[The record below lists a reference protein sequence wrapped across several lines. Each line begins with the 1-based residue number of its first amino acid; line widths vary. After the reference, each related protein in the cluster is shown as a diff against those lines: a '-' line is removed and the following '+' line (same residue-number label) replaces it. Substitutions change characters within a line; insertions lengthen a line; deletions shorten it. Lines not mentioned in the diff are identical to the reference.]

1 MCPSRTSRFHFCITD
16 HSPEIV
22 PPPTMFLQVSA
33 PKLIAGSSTFEK
45 SVSSISN
52 PVTDSRSASQTWV
65 QILHVPRR
73 PCFPCWC
80 RGESNQSPLK
90 TVTHLSWWREAGC
103 PAQGDVLA
111 QRNSGVGG
119 TWREVQMSG
128 QMKTV
133 LFLLE
138 TFLSWEYLRSSHTV
152 SRTHLLAKSRD
163 TQQRSLEPMAS
174 SGTQERLLLAG
185 GGAPGLRG

>member
-1 MCPSRTSRFHFCITD
+1 MCPSRTSSFHFCITD

-52 PVTDSRSASQTWV
+52 RVTDRRSASQMWV
-65 QILHVPRR
+65 QLLHVPRR
-73 PCFPCWC
+73 LCFQFQW
-80 RGESNQSPLK
+80 RGGSKQSPLK

-111 QRNSGVGG
+111 QRNSDVGG
-119 TWREVQMSG
+119 TWMEVQTSG
-128 QMKTV
+128 QMKNV
-133 LFLLE
+133 LYLFD
-138 TFLSWEYLRSSHTV
+138 TFSHGNISEAPKV
-152 SRTHLLAKSRD
+152 SRPHLLPGGRESHSRGAWSPW
-163 TQQRSLEPMAS
+163 QHKEP
-174 SGTQERLLLAG
+174 RPLLAG
-185 GGAPGLRG
+185 GGAPGVKG